1 MPGDDGTGDG
11 YDTAVGDAA
20 FVLLLRER
28 GVRDTAVLR
37 AMERVPRERFAPAPL
52 NEYARRDIALPLAH
66 GQSMSAPTKIA
77 AMLTALRMS
86 PGQRVLE
93 IGTGSGYVTA
103 LLLDLGADHVQ
114 SLERD
119 ARLAKTATEILLPER
134 RRVSIEHRD
143 GFERSAAGAGG
154 GDRGFDRI
162 LMNGHCDAV
171 PAELRAA
178 LAPGGRLVSVID
190 TANGPSLGIVD
201 CVARAG
207 FVSSIGQ
214 KLRLPRLNSGR
225 VGGN

>member
-1 MPGDDGTGDG
+1 MPGEDSTIES
-11 YDTAVGDAA
+11 YATAIGDAA

-28 GVRDTAVLR
+28 GVRDTAILR
-37 AMERVPRERFAPAPL
+37 AMERVPRERFAPPAL
-52 NEYARRDIALPLAH
+52 SEFARRDIALPLAH
-66 GQSMSAPTKIA
+66 GQTMTAPTKIA
-77 AMLTALRMS
+77 AMLTALRLM

-103 LLLDLGADHVQ
+103 LLVDLGAEHVH

-119 ARLAKTATEILLPER
+119 ARLARTASDILLPQR
-134 RRVSIEHRD
+134 RRITIEHRD
-143 GFERSAAGAGG
+143 GLERGVPGAGG
-154 GDRGFDRI
+154 SDRGFDRI
-162 LMNGHCDAV
+162 LVNGHCDTV

-178 LAPGGRLVSVID
+178 LAPGGRIVSVID

-214 KLRLPRLNSGR
+214 KLRLPRLSPGR
-225 VGGN
+225 VDGC